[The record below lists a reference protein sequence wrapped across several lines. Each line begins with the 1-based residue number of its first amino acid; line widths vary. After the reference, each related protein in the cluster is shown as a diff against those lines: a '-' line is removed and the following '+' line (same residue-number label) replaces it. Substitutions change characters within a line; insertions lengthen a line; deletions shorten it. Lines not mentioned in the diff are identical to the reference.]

1 MYNLIFLGPP
11 EVEKSHLMIG
21 LGYRAAELGYQ
32 VLFLTMSELIF
43 FLKNKADCRK
53 SREVITRLNKYDL
66 LMIDEV
72 GYIPLTKE
80 GANLFFEIVSGLHE
94 KTSICLTSNKDFSQ
108 WTELLQDEALA
119 TAILDC
125 LVYRCQVFNLKGN
138 SYRLENRETI
148 FK

>member
-1 MYNLIFLGPP
+1 MYNLIFLGPLG
-11 EVEKSHLMIG
+11 VGKSHLMIG
-21 LGYRAAELGYQ
+21 LGYCAAELGYH
-32 VLFLTMSELIF
+32 VLFLTMSELIY
-43 FLKNKADCRK
+43 FLKNKDSCRK
-53 SREVITRLNKYDL
+53 SKEVISRLSKCDL

-72 GYIPLTKE
+72 GYIPLIKE
-80 GANLFFEIVSGLHE
+80 DANLFFEIVSGLHE
-94 KTSICLTSNKDFSQ
+94 KTSICITSNKDFSQ

-119 TAILDC
+119 TAILDW